1 MLKAKDYRAK
11 AREALKGKWKQ
22 ASIAGLIA
30 GVLGATILYQGYTG
44 SSAGSATEDSV
55 QSLSGF
61 SFETILAAVGIIVVV
76 AAVMILIGSLVGL
89 GYAKFNLSLFEE
101 EKADFKMIFSER
113 KRYKDCFVLYVLQTI
128 FITIGSILF
137 VIPGIIAFYALVMA
151 PYIMVDNPELTAMQ
165 ALKESRAMMKG
176 NKWKLFGQDFGLAL
190 ASIIL
195 VPFTLGLAGFLIPP
209 TRSAIYAVFY
219 DELKKLQNE
228 ATAEEA
234 APAEAAAEAE

>member
-1 MLKAKDYRAK
+1 MKMKKAAFKQHLNSVMGFKNTILGAF
-11 AREALKGKWKQ
+11 AFILLGIISVALACTGIGILLLPLFSYGYMALWLNLSRTNKI
-22 ASIAGLIA
+22 SYGLIFSQA
-30 GVLGATILYQGYTG
+30 FKQPIKRWLEVL
-44 SSAGSATEDSV
+44 V
-55 QSLSGF
+55 RSL
-61 SFETILAAVGIIVVV
+61 
-76 AAVMILIGSLVGL
+76 LISLW
-89 GYAKFNLSLFEE
+89 
-101 EKADFKMIFSER
+101 
-113 KRYKDCFVLYVLQTI
+113 
-128 FITIGSILF
+128 SILF
-137 VIPGIIAFYALVMA
+137 VIPGIVMA
-151 PYIMVDNPELTAMQ
+151 YAYAMTPYILLDNPDMSN
-165 ALKESRAMMKG
+165 KEARVLSKKMMKG

>member
-101 EKADFKMIFSER
+101 ETADFRTIFSER
-113 KRYKDCFVLYVLQTI
+113 KRYKDCFGLYLRQ
-128 FITIGSILF
+128 F
-137 VIPGIIAFYALVMA
+137 VIISIGTALLAFPGLIAFYAYSMSA
-151 PYIMVDNPELTAMQ
+151 YIMVDNPEMSAKEAMK
-165 ALKESRAMMKG
+165 ASRAMMKG
-176 NKWKLFGQDFGLAL
+176 NKWKLFCLTFSFIGWDILAALTFGVGNIVLCPYVEA
-190 ASIIL
+190 
-195 VPFTLGLAGFLIPP
+195 AG
-209 TRSAIYAVFY
+209 AAFY
-219 DELKKLQNE
+219 RELKANN
-228 ATAEEA
+228 
-234 APAEAAAEAE
+234 